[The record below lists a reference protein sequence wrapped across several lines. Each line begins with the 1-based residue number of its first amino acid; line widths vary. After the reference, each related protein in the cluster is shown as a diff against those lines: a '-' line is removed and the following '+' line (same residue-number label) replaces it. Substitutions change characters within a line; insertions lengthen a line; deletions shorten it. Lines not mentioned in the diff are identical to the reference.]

1 MKSEQIIT
9 ILSSLLGS
17 GVIIAVLNYFNTR
30 RKAGVEG
37 RVAEATEKVQIGL
50 VSVQELEAKLG
61 YLNRVIS
68 VLEQH
73 NVRLEGDLDN
83 QYQMNTQLN
92 SRVRELT
99 HRCDQF
105 EAIIRRLCLENGLN
119 ADALLN
125 GSR

>member
-1 MKSEQIIT
+1 MKAEQIIT
-9 ILSSLLGS
+9 IISAILGS
-17 GVIIAVLNYFNTR
+17 SVIGVAVNYLQNR
-30 RKAGVEG
+30 RKLGAEG
-37 RVAEATEKVQIGL
+37 RVAQATERVQIGL

-92 SRVRELT
+92 ARVRELMQ
-99 HRCDQF
+99 RCDQL
-105 EAIIRRLCLENGLN
+105 EMIVRRLCVENGLD
-119 ADALLN
+119 ADRYLLK
-125 GSR
+125 